1 MSSVSTFLRCD
12 LVTPSDVHYEFNS
25 TVYPVAHTDMAG
37 KHFTDLISFHELHGS
52 LVKKQIILTV
62 DGENKDVP
70 G

>member
-25 TVYPVAHTDMAG
+25 TPQSHTDMAG

-70 G
+70 C

>member
-12 LVTPSDVHYEFNS
+12 LVTPSDVQQYS
-25 TVYPVAHTDMAG
+25 PVAHTDMAG

-70 G
+70 C

>member
-25 TVYPVAHTDMAG
+25 NSPVAHTDMAG

-70 G
+70 C